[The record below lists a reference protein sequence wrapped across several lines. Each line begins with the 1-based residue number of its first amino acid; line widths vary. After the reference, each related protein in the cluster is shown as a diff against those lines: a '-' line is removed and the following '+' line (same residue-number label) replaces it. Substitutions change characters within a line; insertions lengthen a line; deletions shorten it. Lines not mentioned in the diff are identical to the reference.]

1 MRSVLRFARIL
12 WRDRRGGTAIEY
24 GMILGLVVVV
34 LIVSLKLLAGTTTD
48 MWTNVSDKV
57 IQNGP
62 RP

>member
-1 MRSVLRFARIL
+1 MRSVLRFARKL

-48 MWTNVSDKV
+48 MWAHVSEKV